1 MPARDERRELVP
13 VTVATVVLSI
23 GIFFIWS
30 DMRDGT
36 RSLDDD
42 LITSS
47 VVARAGATLTPM
59 EAPSHLV
66 VPQSTFVSNP
76 STVGRTA
83 H

>member
-13 VTVATVVLSI
+13 VMVATIVLSI

-30 DMRDGT
+30 DLRDGA
-36 RSLDDD
+36 RSRDDD

-47 VVARAGATLTPM
+47 VVARAGATLTPI
-59 EAPSHLV
+59 EAPSRLV
-66 VPQSTFVSNP
+66 VPQSTIVSAP
-76 STVGRTA
+76 STVGRAA

>member
-1 MPARDERRELVP
+1 MAARDERRELIP
-13 VTVATVVLSI
+13 VIIATIVLSI

-30 DMRDGT
+30 DIRDSA

-42 LITSS
+42 AITSS